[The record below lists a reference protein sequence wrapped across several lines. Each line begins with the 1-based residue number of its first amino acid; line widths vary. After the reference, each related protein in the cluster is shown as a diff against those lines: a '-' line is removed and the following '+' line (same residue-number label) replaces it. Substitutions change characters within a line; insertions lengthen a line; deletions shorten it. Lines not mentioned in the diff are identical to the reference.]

1 MQGGLKTLAVT
12 AQAQQ
17 LLRIGGVIGQRMGLF
32 VVAVVQRLMDAVFAP
47 VIDQA
52 VAGNLVEPGTKSRPT
67 LWLTAAADQ
76 AQPGFLIDL
85 LGKFRPA
92 AQPQQKPVQALTVA
106 RVQNLERRAVALAIT
121 GQQRFVAAGLGAAC
135 GRKQLADEPLQ
146 SAHYSIRRSVAV
158 GFDAVVVRRLCASST
173 NCTNSLRRPKRS
185 SPRAPW
191 ASASVSLRLNSPV

>member
-1 MQGGLKTLAVT
+1 MGLNIAPAFRILANSEDITAAIRDRFKSMRLTDETGTTSDTVEITLADHDPANPIAVPPT
-12 AQAQQ
+12 GAELEVFIGYDDQA
-17 LLRIGGVIGQRMGLF
+17 QRMGLF

-67 LWLTAAADQ
+67 VWLTAAADQ

-106 RVQNLERRAVALAIT
+106 RVQNLERRAVALAIK
-121 GQQRFVAAGLGAAC
+121 GQ
-135 GRKQLADEPLQ
+135 
-146 SAHYSIRRSVAV
+146 
-158 GFDAVVVRRLCASST
+158 
-173 NCTNSLRRPKRS
+173 
-185 SPRAPW
+185 
-191 ASASVSLRLNSPV
+191 